1 MPTFPRRRRA
11 LRRRRGALIAAT
23 LTAGALT
30 LAACTSPGT
39 SSGHDG
45 RPQVV
50 ASTNVWGGIAKTIG
64 GDAVDVTT
72 LIGDPGTD
80 PHDYQTTPSDAAKVA
95 KADLVI
101 YNGGGYDKFASDI
114 VESVGSGKRTVDA
127 YALPV
132 TGALGSTR
140 TQSDPNEHVWYD
152 PATVDAVARTIAD
165 DLAAIDPA
173 GAATFHANAD
183 ALRGRLQSVAD
194 LAARIDEQRR
204 GTKVIETE
212 PVLHYLLAQ
221 SGLVDIAPQE
231 FTEAVEQ
238 GTDPSPAAVAEIG
251 RLLGSKQA
259 SALVYNTQTQ
269 DPTTKAV
276 LQRAHDASIPVVD
289 VTESMPAD
297 VDYTQWVTGELTA
310 LGKAVGAL

>member
-1 MPTFPRRRRA
+1 MPTSPRRRRSPRWGRVVVLATA
-11 LRRRRGALIAAT
+11 LA
-23 LTAGALT
+23 AGALT
-30 LAACTSPGT
+30 LTACGSSDTSAA
-39 SSGHDG
+39 HDS

-50 ASTNVWGGIAKTIG
+50 ASTNVWGGIAKTVG

-72 LIGDPGTD
+72 LISDPTAD

-95 KADLVI
+95 KADLVVF
-101 YNGGGYDKFASDI
+101 NGAGYDKFASDI
-114 VESVGSGKRTVDA
+114 VKSVGGGKRTVDA

-132 TGALGSTR
+132 TGTLGSTR

-152 PATVDAVARTIAD
+152 LATVDAVAHAIAD
-165 DLAAIDPA
+165 DLGQIDPSA
-173 GAATFHANAD
+173 SATFHANAD

-194 LAARIDEQRR
+194 LTKRIDEQRH
-204 GTKVIETE
+204 GAKVIATE
-212 PVLHYLLAQ
+212 PVFHYLLTQ

-238 GTDPSPAAVAEIG
+238 GTDPSPAAVAEIN
-251 RLLGSKQA
+251 RLLGSKEA
-259 SALVYNTQTQ
+259 TALIYNTQTQ

-276 LQRAHDASIPVVD
+276 LQQAHSASVPVVD
-289 VTESMPAD
+289 VTESMPAN
-297 VDYTQWVTGELTA
+297 VDYTQWVTGEVTA